1 MNRTKYGSKK
11 ITVNGITFDSKL
23 EARRYAFLAGLEA
36 AGVIFELERQV
47 SFVLVPGFRYE
58 GKAIREMKYI
68 ADFRY
73 KDSSGRVVV
82 EDAKGFKTPD
92 YKLKAKFFLW
102 QYCRTGTVRFLEI
115 TSPTDTRG
123 IE

>member
-1 MNRTKYGSKK
+1 
-11 ITVNGITFDSKL
+11 
-23 EARRYAFLAGLEA
+23 
-36 AGVIFELERQV
+36 
-47 SFVLVPGFRYE
+47 
-58 GKAIREMKYI
+58 MKYI

-82 EDAKGFKTPD
+82 EDAKGYKTPD